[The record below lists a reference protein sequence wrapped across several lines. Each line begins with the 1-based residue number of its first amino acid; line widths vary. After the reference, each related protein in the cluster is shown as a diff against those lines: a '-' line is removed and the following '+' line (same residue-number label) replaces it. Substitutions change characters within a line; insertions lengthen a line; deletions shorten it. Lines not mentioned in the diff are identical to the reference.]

1 MSEIKPADLIDQS
14 PNSRVKN
21 ALNKAMSIYLTRLK
35 TQMVEEGLEASFQM
49 HLAGLLRDE
58 LELLTIARDERFIV
72 ELEKNMGDEKKNY
85 VDISIEF
92 YEKGKPCKQYL
103 IELKFKKASQTA
115 GNQNVINS
123 FIDIYNLEQLAIHN
137 EKIEACYFI
146 FLTDYERYTK
156 ETDKGTRQIFTMH
169 NGAKIQTNKI
179 YIDESKTAKKS
190 LEKYKNGLK
199 FSNNYQIE
207 YKKIETHD
215 KSYWFFLLEIK
226 TRLD

>member
-35 TQMVEEGLEASFQM
+35 TQMIEEGLEASFQM

-92 YEKGKPCKQYL
+92 Y
-103 IELKFKKASQTA
+103 
-115 GNQNVINS
+115 
-123 FIDIYNLEQLAIHN
+123 
-137 EKIEACYFI
+137 
-146 FLTDYERYTK
+146 
-156 ETDKGTRQIFTMH
+156 
-169 NGAKIQTNKI
+169 
-179 YIDESKTAKKS
+179 
-190 LEKYKNGLK
+190 
-199 FSNNYQIE
+199 
-207 YKKIETHD
+207 
-215 KSYWFFLLEIK
+215 
-226 TRLD
+226 